1 MAILYKTTCDLPQ
14 YRVGVLHSFY
24 TITRAAVL
32 ALSVTFTTA
41 VFYGRSALES
51 NKPSINQHHLKTGS
65 LIIFSDIY
73 YTRYV
78 VPSSSR
84 VFIDVIRF
92 NLLCLLASITSES
105 PIKLQSSTDG

>member
-1 MAILYKTTCDLPQ
+1 MAMLYKTTCDLPQ
-14 YRVGVLHSFY
+14 YRVGVLNFFY
-24 TITRAAVL
+24 TITRASVL

-41 VFYGRSALES
+41 VFYASALES

-78 VPSSSR
+78 VPCSSR

-92 NLLCLLASITSES
+92 SLLYLLASITSES
-105 PIKLQSSTDG
+105 PIKLQSSTGG